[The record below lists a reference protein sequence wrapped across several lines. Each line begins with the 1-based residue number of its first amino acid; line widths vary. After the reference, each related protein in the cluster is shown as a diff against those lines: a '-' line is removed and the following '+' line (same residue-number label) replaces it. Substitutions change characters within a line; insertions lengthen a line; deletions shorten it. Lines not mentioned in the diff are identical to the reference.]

1 MRPILRC
8 ALAAVVLTG
17 CGVGPGALPATPGAV
32 VAARPVV
39 AQAASSQQASKPVM
53 GDSVITPVAVAA
65 PDPEIK
71 PVAQAGADGIMAG
84 TPKTP
89 EELGQA
95 FKVMRD
101 GMKGTDG
108 KAFDLFNMEVPANAV
123 TENDP
128 SLQPTPGLGFDV
140 QAMPETTQDK
150 ADKEA
155 YKWASDAKQIYVG
168 WGYSGRWAP
177 LSMFGLSRHVYYS
190 VDKKRLLYVDYNFF
204 RFTKARW
211 ESDDIVLKYAG
222 KYITWVLSEPRGRYP
237 YNGREAFN
245 QATKYGYSYQNRPRA
260 TIKATLISP
269 LIIGPKWIFFDGVDR
284 PCLIVDAADG
294 QVTTDG
300 WVLDILKI
308 LFTFNP

>member
-1 MRPILRC
+1 MTTLSG
-8 ALAAVVLTG
+8 T
-17 CGVGPGALPATPGAV
+17 
-32 VAARPVV
+32 
-39 AQAASSQQASKPVM
+39 SQQASKPVM
-53 GDSVITPVAVAA
+53 GDPVITPVAVTAPAPVPKTEARPAVTEPAA
-65 PDPEIK
+65 P
-71 PVAQAGADGIMAG
+71 
-84 TPKTP
+84 KTL
-89 EELGQA
+89 EELGEA
-95 FKVMRD
+95 FKTIREGARTAD
-101 GMKGTDG
+101 D
-108 KAFDLFNMEVPANAV
+108 KAFNLFDMGEVPDNAV
-123 TENDP
+123 VENDA
-128 SLQPTPGLGFDV
+128 SLQPTPGLGFGV

-168 WGYSGRWAP
+168 WGYAGRWAP
-177 LSMFGLSRHVYYS
+177 LSMFGQSRHVYYS

-211 ESDDIVLKYAG
+211 ESDDIILKYAG

-237 YNGREAFN
+237 YNGREAFG
-245 QATKYGYSYQNRPRA
+245 QASKYGYSYQNRPRA

-284 PCLIVDAADG
+284 PALIVDAADG